1 MRWRGRE
8 KSTNV
13 EDRRSMTPARVAGGG
28 GLLALI
34 IAVGIMLLGG
44 DPRGFLGAVQQQQQR
59 QAARAPD
66 AGGAPGA
73 GQPGDEAGDFIAVV
87 LRETEKVWTQL
98 FREYVNGAYRPPKLV
113 IFSDRVRSGCGLA
126 SAAMGPF
133 YCPADQQ
140 VYIDP
145 TFFDQLENRHNA
157 PGDFAQAYVI
167 AHEVGHHVQKLLGFS
182 DTVDRVRASGDKAAS
197 NRASVRLE
205 LQADYLA
212 GVWAHHA
219 HQEYNILEEGDIAEA
234 MNAANQIGDDTLQR
248 QSQGFVV
255 PGRFTHGSSAQRVR
269 WFKQGLASG
278 DFNGCQQL
286 FELDYKEL

>member
-8 KSTNV
+8 RSTNV
-13 EDRRSMTPARVAGGG
+13 EDRRTMTPARVAGGG
-28 GLLALI
+28 GLLAII
-34 IAVGIMLLGG
+34 IAVVMMFLGV
-44 DPRGFLGAVQQQQQR
+44 DPRGFLGAVQQQPGAQ
-59 QAARAPD
+59 
-66 AGGAPGA
+66 APGPGRA
-73 GQPGDEAGDFIAVV
+73 AVQPDDEAGEFIAVV

-98 FREYVNGAYRPPKLV
+98 FREHVDGEYRPPKLV
-113 IFSDRVRSGCGLA
+113 IFSGQVRSACGIA

-145 TFFDQLENRHNA
+145 AFFEQLKRRHNA

-167 AHEVGHHVQKLLGFS
+167 AHEVGHHVQKLIGFS
-182 DTVDRVRASGDKAAS
+182 DKVERVRMTGNQGAT

-219 HQEYNILEEGDIAEA
+219 QKEYDILEEGDIAEA

-248 QSQGFVV
+248 QSQGVV
-255 PGRFTHGSSAQRVR
+255 IPGRFTHGSSAQRVR
-269 WFKQGLASG
+269 WFKQGLATG
-278 DFNGCQQL
+278 DFNACQQL
-286 FELDYKEL
+286 FELDYEEL

>member
-8 KSTNV
+8 RSKNV
-13 EDRRSMTPARVAGGG
+13 EDRRMMTPGRVAGGG
-28 GLLALI
+28 GLLAI
-34 IAVGIMLLGG
+34 IVAVVMMLLGA
-44 DPRGFLGAVQQQQQR
+44 DPRGFLGVVQQQ
-59 QAARAPD
+59 
-66 AGGAPGA
+66 PGA
-73 GQPGDEAGDFIAVV
+73 QVPGPRGAAVHPNDEVGEFISVV

-98 FREYVNGAYRPPKLV
+98 FDEHVGGRYRPPKLV
-113 IFSDRVRSGCGLA
+113 IFTGKVRSACGVA

-133 YCPADQQ
+133 YCPADQN

-145 TFFDQLENRHNA
+145 SFFDQLARRHNA

-182 DTVDRVRASGDKAAS
+182 DEVERVRRTGNKAAT

-219 HQEYNILEEGDIAEA
+219 HKEYDILEEGDIAEA
-234 MNAANQIGDDTLQR
+234 MNAANQIGDDTLQQ
-248 QSQGFVV
+248 QSQGFVI
-255 PGRFTHGSSAQRVR
+255 PGRFTHGSSSQRVR
-269 WFKQGLASG
+269 WFKQGLATG

-286 FELDYKEL
+286 FQLDYGEL